1 MREIKFRAK
10 VNDIKLKSFWEYG
23 GIIHITERYKDEED
37 FEECDI
43 WQLINEN
50 GVGFDINK
58 NTIGQYTG
66 LKDKNGV
73 EIYEGDILK
82 IPEWLWQD
90 NQELCVCIY
99 NEEHQTS
106 EIIGF
111 GLYIKDGYFGE
122 YRIIVP
128 SDEWD
133 EFEVIGNIYD
143 NPELLEKG

>member
-1 MREIKFRAK
+1 MRDIKFRGKHIHAFIEPQSTGIW
-10 VNDIKLKSFWEYG
+10 VYGYLCNDHYINSEELMGEMLVD
-23 GIIHITERYKDEED
+23 KDT
-37 FEECDI
+37 
-43 WQLINEN
+43 
-50 GVGFDINK
+50 V
-58 NTIGQYTG
+58 GQYTG
-66 LKDKNGV
+66 LKDKNGK

-111 GLYIKDGYFGE
+111 GLYIKDGYSGE
-122 YRIIVP
+122 YKIIVP

-143 NPELLEKG
+143 NPELMK